1 MVSTT
6 GCGIPVEN
14 YYTERLI
21 DQAAALDAAD
31 EPRRIDRV
39 HETTRQTPARHI
51 WLIGRPVRRIAD
63 KGLSF
68 CD

>member
-31 EPRRIDRV
+31 KPRRIDRV
-39 HETTRQTPARHI
+39 HETTRQTP
-51 WLIGRPVRRIAD
+51 
-63 KGLSF
+63 
-68 CD
+68 